1 MSWIEKDNQLTQT
14 FTFKDFKDAWA
25 FMSKVALLAEKMG
38 HHPNWLNV
46 YNKVEIKLF
55 THDSGNIITDLDR
68 KLAAEIDLLLN

>member
-38 HHPNWLNV
+38 HHPNWSNV

-55 THDSGNIITDLDR
+55 THDAGNIITDLDR
-68 KLAAEIDLLLN
+68 KMAAEIELLLN